1 MKKVLIL
8 TIIFVALFMLSSCL
22 VDNSQIIESENDQT
36 EIEIITET
44 GDQSDDEI
52 SSGNEDNS
60 DDFEEDTGES
70 ESDVVV
76 RDEENESVWG
86 KDLWL

>member
-1 MKKVLIL
+1 
-8 TIIFVALFMLSSCL
+8 MLSSCL
-22 VDNSQIIESENDQT
+22 VDNSQIIESDNDQP
-36 EIEIITET
+36 EIEIITEI
-44 GDQSDDEI
+44 GNQSDDEI

-60 DDFEEDTGES
+60 DDFEEDTSES